1 MVGEPRMEQIL
12 TFNVIPKLPAA
23 LEPMR
28 EMVYNLWW
36 TWEPEARRLFRY
48 LDIPL
53 WDETNHNPLRML
65 QMCRQARLTEVAGD
79 EHFLKDLKEV
89 YRRYRAYL
97 ERKDTYGKLRR
108 ESTPL
113 QSPAAYFSAEYGFH
127 ESFPNYSGGLGI
139 LSGDHCKSASDLDLN
154 FVAVGLLY
162 RDGYFKQQI
171 NRDGWQE
178 AVRLNQNFHHLPV
191 QEVKLDGVPLKVSV
205 SLLGREVFAKV
216 WRLAVGRIN
225 LYLLDT
231 LLPENSPADQAITA
245 QLYGGDKEFRLR
257 QEIVLGMGGFRALHA
272 MGITPQVFHMN
283 EGHSAFLGLERIR
296 EYVRN
301 EGLDFSSAVQVVA
314 SSSIFTTHTPVPA
327 GNDAFS
333 KELMAKYFLDYP
345 AQVGIPFDQLFAL
358 GQVTVQPENS
368 FNMTVLALR
377 TSRFANGVSKLH
389 GEVSRGLWKNVWKDV
404 PENEVPIT
412 SITNG
417 VHIKTW
423 AAGEFHDLYAKYLG
437 SDWED
442 QLSNS
447 DYWRGVIDI
456 PDEVLWNLH
465 QLLKQRSIEFLRERI
480 HRQRLRNGE
489 APEEVRHANRLLNS
503 EVLTIGFARRFATYK
518 RGTLL
523 FRDLE
528 RLAKLVTNRE
538 RPVQFVFAG
547 KSHPADD
554 GGKKLIQE
562 VYKYSRDPRFQ
573 GRIVFVEDYDTNVGR
588 RLYQGVDLW
597 LNNPLRPLEASGTS
611 GMKLPPNGGL
621 NLSVLD
627 GWWLESWNGKN
638 GWAIGADIT
647 GGPEELQDEVDIQS
661 LFHVLENQIIPLY
674 YAKPDGVLPLAW
686 IQLMRESMRTVVPVF
701 NTHRM
706 VSEYNERLYEPAAAA
721 VSALSANHCSNAVA
735 LSEWKSSIRSQW
747 PQIRVP
753 DYSISYDIPDG
764 KVAREIFFVGEK
776 MKVSALVHLGP
787 VDPAHVRVQAYY
799 GPVQN
804 NSITSAT
811 ISDLALEEHVSGG
824 NYRFG
829 GLVPA
834 SESGSYGLN
843 VRVIPTHPHLTQDHE
858 LRLITWAR

>member
-1 MVGEPRMEQIL
+1 MEPII
-12 TFNVIPKLPAA
+12 TYNVIPKLPDS
-23 LEPMR
+23 LEPLR

-36 TWEPEARRLFRY
+36 TWEPSARRLFRF

-53 WDETNHNPLRML
+53 WDATNHNPLRML
-65 QMCRQARLTEVAGD
+65 QTCRQARLTEVAGD
-79 EHFLKDLKEV
+79 EHFLKDMHSV
-89 YRRYRAYL
+89 HARFRAYM
-97 ERKDTYGKLRR
+97 ERKDTYGKLRS
-108 ESTPL
+108 ETTPL
-113 QSPAAYFSAEYGFH
+113 QNPVAYFSAEYGFH

-171 NRDGWQE
+171 DKDGWQG
-178 AVRLNQNFHHLPV
+178 AVSLNQNFHHLPV
-191 QEVKLDGVPLKVSV
+191 QEVKLDGAPLKVAV
-205 SLLGREVFAKV
+205 SFPNREVHAKV

-231 LLPENSPADQAITA
+231 MLPENTPEDQLITA
-245 QLYGGDKEFRLR
+245 QLYGGDQEFRMR
-257 QEIVLGMGGFRALHA
+257 QEIVLGMGGCRALRA
-272 MGITPQVFHMN
+272 MGIHPQVFHMN
-283 EGHSAFLGLERIR
+283 EGHSAFLVLERMR

-301 EGLDFSSAVQVVA
+301 EGLDFSSALQVVA
-314 SSSIFTTHTPVPA
+314 ASSIFTTHTPVPA

-333 KELMAKYFLDYP
+333 HVLMSKYFADFP
-345 AQVGIPFDQLFAL
+345 QQAGITFDRLFAL
-358 GQVTVQPENS
+358 GQATVSPENTFS
-368 FNMTVLALR
+368 MTVLALR
-377 TSRFANGVSKLH
+377 TSRYANGVSKLH

-404 PENEVPIT
+404 PEDEVPIT

-423 AAGEFHDLYAKYLG
+423 AAGEFHDLYEKYLG
-437 SDWED
+437 KDWED
-442 QLSNS
+442 QLTNS

-465 QLLKQRSIEFLRERI
+465 QLLKQRTIDFLRERI
-480 HRQRLRNGE
+480 HSQRLRNGE
-489 APEEVRHANRLLNS
+489 PPDQVRHANRLLNS
-503 EVLTIGFARRFATYK
+503 EVLTVGFARRFATYK

-523 FRDLE
+523 FRDLD
-528 RLAKLVTNRE
+528 RLIKLVTNRE

-562 VYKYSRDPRFQ
+562 VYQHSRDPRFED
-573 GRIVFVEDYDTNVGR
+573 RIVFVEDYDTNVGR
-588 RLYQGVDLW
+588 RLCQGVDLW

-621 NLSVLD
+621 NFSVLD

-638 GWAIGADIT
+638 GWAIG
-647 GGPEELQDEVDIQS
+647 PEIAAGSEALQDQVDIQS

-674 YAKPDGVLPLAW
+674 YAKPDGKLPLAW

-701 NTHRM
+701 NTSRM
-706 VSEYNERLYEPAAAA
+706 VSEYNERLYEPSASAFE
-721 VSALSANHCSNAVA
+721 ALSANHCANAVA
-735 LSEWKSSIRSQW
+735 LSDWKTEIRSQW
-747 PQIRVP
+747 PQVRVL
-753 DYSISYDIPDG
+753 DYEIAYQIPDG
-764 KVAREIFFVGEK
+764 KTAKEVFYVGEQ
-776 MKVSALVHLGP
+776 MTVQAHVHLGP
-787 VDPAHVRVQAYY
+787 VKPGNVRVQAYY
-799 GPVQN
+799 GPVDKN
-804 NSITSAT
+804 RITAPSFT
-811 ISDLALEEHVSGG
+811 DLRMEKNIKDG
-824 NYRFG
+824 NYLFSG
-829 GLVPA
+829 QIPA

-843 VRVIPTHPHLTQDHE
+843 VRVIPTHPHITQDHE